1 MRFLLRQITLIA
13 CVSGSILPGCD
24 RLNKVIPI
32 PVPQGVDGTT
42 TQTETAAYSEEREP
56 QPSSTPVLPI
66 NESRALQEVRGDE
79 PVAPVSSA
87 EYSGRGRAK
96 I

>member
-1 MRFLLRQITLIA
+1 MPFSLRQITLIV

-42 TQTETAAYSEEREP
+42 AQTETAAYSEAREP
-56 QPSSTPVLPI
+56 QPFD
-66 NESRALQEVRGDE
+66 RRFDLQHLRLFGE
-79 PVAPVSSA
+79 
-87 EYSGRGRAK
+87 K
-96 I
+96 